1 MGHYSDVVAVDVKRQ
16 HPPRLNLDYS
26 IHFSHRFV
34 ARLRAAREAKG
45 FTQTKLAKL
54 AGISRSALSMIE
66 SRDRNP
72 TLFVCHALAKALG
85 VKLTAMMHEVEVEEK
100 RNPKGFLR

>member
-1 MGHYSDVVAVDVKRQ
+1 
-16 HPPRLNLDYS
+16 LNLDYS

-66 SRDRNP
+66 SEDRNP

-85 VKLTAMMHEVEVEEK
+85 LQLSAMMRGVEIEEK
-100 RNPKGFLR
+100 KHPKKFLR